1 MNLAKL
7 QKVQSYITIK
17 EISDPFSPIEYT
29 GLALAD
35 HTSKVQHWTVL
46 ENGDGDEMLFIDDHH
61 QSSKSDEFRY
71 HETFVHSL
79 MTSVPNA
86 KKVLVLGGAEGCM
99 LREILKWSNVE
110 SIIQVD
116 WDDTLVNYF
125 KYQGTSWNND
135 AYKSPKVKYVCDEA
149 INWLETN
156 NDKFDAIFVDLLDP
170 YDTSLVFM
178 RNLLNLCKTK
188 INPGGAISVNGGRIH
203 DGDSTICK
211 LADYM
216 KALFQSKD
224 YARKAVRVHVPT
236 YQGIWCFL
244 MASQSSWSQC
254 IEMPQNLRYFSQE
267 RMEHNTQWSENFPTE
282 MQVYISEKAKKLVE
296 EDDILLTKVIEQH
309 GC

>member
-17 EISDPFSPIEYT
+17 EISDPLSTIEYT

-35 HTSKVQHWTVL
+35 YTSKVQHWTVL

-79 MTSVPNA
+79 MTAVPHA

-99 LREILKWSNVE
+99 LREILKWETIEN
-110 SIIQVD
+110 ITQVD
-116 WDDTLVNYF
+116 WDDSLVNYF
-125 KYQGTSWNND
+125 RYQGASWND
-135 AYKSPKVKYVCDEA
+135 GAYSSPKVKYICDEA
-149 INWLETN
+149 IHWLETN
-156 NDKFDAIFVDLLDP
+156 TEKFDAIFVDLLDP
-170 YDTSLVFM
+170 FDTSILFM
-178 RNLLNLCKTK
+178 KKLINLCKTK
-188 INPGGAISVNGGRIH
+188 LNSGGAISVNGGRVH
-203 DGDSTICK
+203 EGETTICK

-216 KALFQSKD
+216 KSSFQTSD
-224 YARKAVRVHVPT
+224 YSRKAVRVHVPT

-244 MASQSSWSQC
+244 MASQTPWLSNKF
-254 IEMPQNLRYFSQE
+254 PQNLRYFSQE
-267 RMEHNTQWSENFPTE
+267 RMEHNTQWDSNFPKE
-282 MQVYISEKAKKLVE
+282 MQDYSAEKTKKLVG